1 MKESGNFQA
10 MVVSIGAD
18 GKPMR
23 TITSKRIE
31 ELPEGDVLIRVR
43 YSSLNYKDALSA
55 SGNRGVTRTYP
66 HTPGIDAAGEVV
78 ESRDPSFVE
87 GQPVLVTGY
96 DLGMNT
102 SGGFGRYIR
111 VPSDWVVP
119 LPNGLTQKEAMML
132 GTAGFT
138 AALSVNKLV
147 QHGLLPDEG
156 EVLVTGATGGVG
168 TLAVAI
174 LSRLGYPVAAASG
187 KPDAAERLEAFG
199 IRRIVDR
206 NALRDNPQKALLPAR
221 WHGAVDTV
229 GGEVLACAIKSTH
242 PHAPV
247 TTCGNVASAHLSLT
261 VYPFI
266 LRGVTLYG
274 IDSAQTRMPLR
285 RRIWERLASDWKPKG
300 LMSICREVAL
310 DALET
315 EIRTMLAGKGAGRVV
330 VRLG

>member
-1 MKESGNFQA
+1 MKGSEQFQA

-18 GKPMR
+18 GKPVR
-23 TITSKRIE
+23 TVTSKRID

-102 SGGFGRYIR
+102 SGGFGQYIR

-147 QHGLLPDEG
+147 RHGLLPEEG
-156 EVLVTGATGGVG
+156 EILVTGATGGVG

-187 KPDAAERLEAFG
+187 KPDAAERLKDFG

-206 NALRDNPQKALLPAR
+206 DALRDNPQKALLPAV
-221 WHGAVDTV
+221 WPGVVDTV
-229 GGEVLACAIKSTH
+229 GGEVLACAIKSAH
-242 PHAPV
+242 LHAPV

-274 IDSAQTRMPLR
+274 IDSAQTPMPLR
-285 RRIWERLASDWKPKG
+285 RWIWERLASDWKPKG
-300 LMSICREVAL
+300 LMQICREVGL

-315 EIRTMLAGKGAGRVV
+315 EIRTMLAGKGAGRVL

>member
-1 MKESGNFQA
+1 MKGSEQFQA
-10 MVVSIGAD
+10 MVVSIDAD
-18 GKPMR
+18 GRPVR
-23 TITSKRIE
+23 TVTNKRID

-102 SGGFGRYIR
+102 SGGFGQYIR

-119 LPNGLTQKEAMML
+119 LPNGLTQKEAMMF

-138 AALSVNKLV
+138 AALSVNKIV
-147 QHGLLPDEG
+147 KHGLLPEEG

-174 LSRLGYPVAAASG
+174 LSRLGYSVAAASG
-187 KPDAAERLEAFG
+187 KPDAAERLQSFG
-199 IRRIVDR
+199 VRRIVDR
-206 NALRDNPQKALLPAR
+206 SVLRDNPQKALLPAV
-221 WHGAVDTV
+221 WHGVVDTV
-229 GGEVLACAIKSTH
+229 GGELLVSAIKSTH
-242 PHAPV
+242 PHGPI
-247 TTCGNVASAHLSLT
+247 TTCGNVASPQLSLT

-285 RRIWERLASDWKPKG
+285 RWIWERLATDWKPKG
-300 LMSICREVAL
+300 LVQIYREVGL
-310 DALET
+310 DELEA
-315 EIRTMLAGKGAGRVV
+315 EIQAMLAGKGAGRVV